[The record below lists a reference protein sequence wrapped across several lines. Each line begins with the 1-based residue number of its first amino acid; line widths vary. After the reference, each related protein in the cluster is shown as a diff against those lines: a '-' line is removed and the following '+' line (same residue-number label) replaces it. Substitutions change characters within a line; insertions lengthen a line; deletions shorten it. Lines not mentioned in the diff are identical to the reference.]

1 MSLKYCGRK
10 VYDKRNGQICRP
22 QKCRVK
28 FGKNLRSKNLGH
40 SQIFRPQNFSKC
52 QIVSGYYL
60 DTIWILSGY
69 HPDTIWIFGPDGQYQ
84 RKA

>member
-28 FGKNLRSKNLGH
+28 FGKTVFLDQFDAK
-40 SQIFRPQNFSKC
+40 IF
-52 QIVSGYYL
+52 YL
-60 DTIWILSGY
+60 DHLQLSQMGKQ
-69 HPDTIWIFGPDGQYQ
+69 PF
-84 RKA
+84 